1 VLDLQKA
8 LLQAGHSDWLGK
20 RLFHELS
27 EISRH
32 LSNTAVL
39 LEQNSSFV
47 NGWAKH
53 ADTST
58 EKEVTAAVIKYLKDA
73 VTLEIT
79 EIIKPDGSVLCEWN
93 GVLKS
98 TAIDQQVLVF
108 VEAKHCVK
116 AEHLEKVK
124 GGKKMLLQSKLGIMQ
139 DWLSGLHE
147 PEIHDNSRRERQL
160 QRQYDEYKRYKNF
173 TVKGAIGGPV
183 FETAL
188 QTCAKNLG
196 YLCVVYSGN
205 HYAVA

>member
-39 LEQNSSFV
+39 LEQNLSFV

-73 VTLEIT
+73 VTLEIQT
-79 EIIKPDGSVLCEWN
+79 
-93 GVLKS
+93 
-98 TAIDQQVLVF
+98 
-108 VEAKHCVK
+108 
-116 AEHLEKVK
+116 
-124 GGKKMLLQSKLGIMQ
+124 
-139 DWLSGLHE
+139 
-147 PEIHDNSRRERQL
+147 RE
-160 QRQYDEYKRYKNF
+160 
-173 TVKGAIGGPV
+173 
-183 FETAL
+183 
-188 QTCAKNLG
+188 
-196 YLCVVYSGN
+196 
-205 HYAVA
+205 AVAEAVR